1 MRKKQVYKAATGIL
15 TAGMLLGEI
24 LSGTGLQT
32 QTVSAADLS
41 SEGTE
46 TAGGGQVRSENK
58 TVVTR
63 IQAENDAYV
72 TLDPGIGTDM
82 GSSFVV
88 EKEAASDEGAH
99 IKTSMVGATVTLRFN
114 GTGVR
119 FYTKKGNGAGN
130 LSVSIDGNE
139 YDDISEYVSGSAQFK
154 TKVFEAENIS
164 SENEDHVLVLTT
176 KTAEN
181 VGANFNFDYFEIISE
196 EEEIEYIQSPGNT
209 TYYLDS
215 SAEDGGDG
223 KSEDEA
229 FDSLDDINGYQF
241 AAGDRILIKA
251 GSEFQGQLY
260 PKGSGTEDA
269 PVVIDMYGEGEK
281 PLIDGNGRYSNAPS
295 VNDDGPFGE
304 AGAAVYL
311 YNQQY
316 WEINNLRV
324 TNWSSDG
331 VDRERSGIRVEASGG
346 GTYRHI
352 YIRNCEI
359 SDIRGYDGQ
368 DSIWDVV
375 PENGGTTFYGARTT
389 HRTGG
394 INIVSY
400 TKRDTSA
407 GLGTAGEIL
416 DEEPTIFD
424 DVLIE
429 DNTIENCH
437 ANGITTT
444 NVRGELDDKDYRH
457 TNVVIRGNEIRNV
470 QRAGIVPLYTSG
482 VLVEKNLVDTF
493 QQTTKGYGCGIW
505 CDRADNMLFQYN
517 EVCNGQNTM
526 DGMAFNLDDMTENGI
541 IQYNYSHNN
550 VGGGV
555 MLHVRTNSYNRN
567 NIVRYN
573 LSVNDT
579 RGYAAHQ
586 AIIVCVGED
595 SSTKIENAKIYNN
608 TFVNT
613 NTVHPVYQGNEI
625 LFANNIFYLP
635 NQGMAS
641 KADAYTL
648 GAKTTFINNV
658 FAGAH
663 SSSEPSGNGNV
674 QTDDPLLAGRLDGT
688 ESLEEAMEKA
698 MLSHESPALGIG
710 DTTVLADAETDFYGN
725 AAVIDGK
732 CNAGI
737 YNGESVDRLP
747 DSGDPDP
754 GTDPEFGEEPS
765 EDEYDVEYIEAE
777 DDAVIKSGAYTLAS
791 GSQSEGHA
799 NTHIYF
805 AGTGSYAE
813 YTFTGKAISV
823 YTKTGPGA
831 GVATI
836 YLDGEEAA
844 ADDQY
849 TAVQEY
855 NKRAY
860 TVVFEEEG
868 LHTIRVENSGNR
880 NPSSSG
886 NTVNLDCFKIFH
898 EKEKNV
904 DLTELEK
911 VITLADEYAA
921 EIDSYTEDTAEAF
934 WTAYNAAKTVLA
946 DAEADQEEVDNAAA
960 ALQAAI
966 DGLKLAEEIS
976 TAVLEYALKLAEN
989 VDTEGVADSV
999 VEIFNDRKAAA
1010 QDILERAKDGDPS
1023 VTQSMVDESWQGLI
1037 EIIQYMSFKPG
1048 DMTDLQKVV
1057 DLANTMDLTK
1067 YLEKGQQEFTDALA
1081 AAEAILGEEFTEQ
1094 SKINEAWQNLLTA
1107 MSELRLKPSKG
1118 ALEELIASA
1127 QSLSTEGVSEE
1138 TAAVFRS
1145 ALARAVSVY
1154 EDEQATKEE
1163 VVSAEEELQTAID
1176 QMLASAG
1183 GTENPGQGTDG
1194 SSTDDLV
1201 AGGQTGSESAGGG
1214 STGTTGST
1222 GAGGSTNTSGSQNSG
1237 NRTTASGSSVVKTGD
1252 TASAGVLLWI
1262 LAGSGVLAVCA
1273 GRKRKKS

>member
-1 MRKKQVYKAATGIL
+1 MKKKRVYKAAAGML
-15 TAGMLLGEI
+15 AAGMLLGEI
-24 LSGTGLQT
+24 LSGTVLQA
-32 QTVSAADLS
+32 QIVSGAVPS

-46 TAGGGQVRSENK
+46 TAGGEQVQSENK

-72 TLDPGIGTDM
+72 TLNPGIGTDM

-88 EKEAASDEGAH
+88 ENEAASDEGAH
-99 IKTSMVGATVTLRFN
+99 IKTSVIGASVTLRFN

-130 LSVSIDGNE
+130 LSVSVDGNV

-154 TKVFEAENIS
+154 TKVFEAEDIS

-176 KTAEN
+176 KSAEN
-181 VGANFNFDYFEIISE
+181 VGSNFNFDYFEVISE
-196 EEEIEYIQSPGNT
+196 EEEAEYIQSPGDT

-223 KSEDEA
+223 KSEEEA

-260 PKGSGTEDA
+260 PKGSGTADA

-295 VNDDGPFGE
+295 VSDDGPFGE

-444 NVRGELDDKDYRH
+444 NIRGELDDKDYRH

-482 VLVEKNLVDTF
+482 VLVERNLVDTF

-567 NIVRYN
+567 NVVRYN

-674 QTDDPLLAGRLDGT
+674 SVDDPLLAGRLDGT

-710 DTTVLADAETDFYGN
+710 DTTVLADAETDSYGN

-805 AGTGSYAE
+805 ADTGSYAE

-849 TAVQEY
+849 TAVQEF

-886 NTVNLDCFKIFH
+886 NTVNIDCFKVFH
-898 EKEKNV
+898 EKDKDV
-904 DLTELEK
+904 DLTELEN

-921 EIDSYTEDTAEAF
+921 KIDSYTEDTAEAF
-934 WTAYNAAKTVLA
+934 WNAYNAAKTVLA
-946 DAEADQEEVDNAAA
+946 DTEAEQDEIDAAAA
-960 ALQAAI
+960 ALKTAI

-976 TAVLEYALKLAEN
+976 TAVLEYALELAEN

-1010 QDILERAKDGDPS
+1010 QDILERTKAGDPS
-1023 VTQSMVDESWQGLI
+1023 VTQSMVDESWRGLI

-1081 AAEAILGEEFTEQ
+1081 AAEAILEDEFTEQ
-1094 SKINEAWQNLLTA
+1094 SEINEAWQNLLTA

-1127 QSLSTEGVSEE
+1127 QSLSTWGVSEE

-1183 GTENPGQGTDG
+1183 G
-1194 SSTDDLV
+1194 
-1201 AGGQTGSESAGGG
+1201 

-1222 GAGGSTNTSGSQNSG
+1222 STGGGTDTDGAQNRGSKTSVSGSN
-1237 NRTTASGSSVVKTGD
+1237 AVKTGD
-1252 TASAGVLLWI
+1252 AASAGVLLAI
-1262 LAGSGVLAVCA
+1262 MAGSGVLAVWA

>member
-1 MRKKQVYKAATGIL
+1 MKKKRVYKAAAGML
-15 TAGMLLGEI
+15 AAGMLLGEI
-24 LSGTGLQT
+24 LSGTVLQA
-32 QTVSAADLS
+32 QVVSAAVPS

-46 TAGGGQVRSENK
+46 TAGGEQVQSENK

-72 TLDPGIGTDM
+72 TLNPGIGTDM

-88 EKEAASDEGAH
+88 ENEAASDEGAH
-99 IKTSMVGATVTLRFN
+99 IKTSVIGASVTLRFN

-130 LSVSIDGNE
+130 LSVSVDGNV

-164 SENEDHVLVLTT
+164 GENEDHVLVLTT

-181 VGANFNFDYFEIISE
+181 VGSNFNFDYFEIISE
-196 EEEIEYIQSPGNT
+196 EEEAEYIQSPGDT

-223 KSEDEA
+223 KSEEEA

-260 PKGSGTEDA
+260 PKGSGTADA

-295 VNDDGPFGE
+295 VSDDGPFGE

-444 NVRGELDDKDYRH
+444 NIRGELDDKDYRH

-482 VLVEKNLVDTF
+482 VLVERNLVDTF

-567 NIVRYN
+567 NVVRYN

-674 QTDDPLLAGRLDGT
+674 SVDDPLLAGRLDGT

-725 AAVIDGK
+725 DAVIDGK

-805 AGTGSYAE
+805 ADTGSYAE

-849 TAVQEY
+849 TAVQEF

-886 NTVNLDCFKIFH
+886 NTVNIDCFKVFH
-898 EKEKNV
+898 EKDKDV
-904 DLTELEK
+904 DLTELEN

-921 EIDSYTEDTAEAF
+921 KIDSYTEDTAEAF
-934 WTAYNAAKTVLA
+934 WNAYNAAKTVLA
-946 DAEADQEEVDNAAA
+946 DTEAEQDEIDAAAA
-960 ALQAAI
+960 ALKTAI

-976 TAVLEYALKLAEN
+976 TAVLEYALELAEN

-1010 QDILERAKDGDPS
+1010 QDILERTKAGDPS
-1023 VTQSMVDESWQGLI
+1023 VTQSMVDESWRGLI

-1081 AAEAILGEEFTEQ
+1081 AAEAILEDEFTEQ
-1094 SKINEAWQNLLTA
+1094 SEINEAWQNLLTA

-1127 QSLSTEGVSEE
+1127 QSLSTWGVSEE

-1183 GTENPGQGTDG
+1183 G
-1194 SSTDDLV
+1194 
-1201 AGGQTGSESAGGG
+1201 

-1222 GAGGSTNTSGSQNSG
+1222 STGGGADTDGAQNRGSKTSVSGSN
-1237 NRTTASGSSVVKTGD
+1237 AVKTGYA
-1252 TASAGVLLWI
+1252 ASAGVLLAI
-1262 LAGSGVLAVCA
+1262 MAGSGVLAVCA

>member
-1 MRKKQVYKAATGIL
+1 MKKKRVYKAAAGIL
-15 TAGMLLGEI
+15 AAGMLLGEI
-24 LSGTGLQT
+24 LSGAVLQA
-32 QTVSAADLS
+32 QSVSAADMS
-41 SEGTE
+41 SKGTG
-46 TAGGGQVRSENK
+46 TAGGEQIQSENK

-72 TLDPGIGTDM
+72 TLNPGIGTDM
-82 GSSFVV
+82 SSSFVV
-88 EKEAASDEGAH
+88 ENEAVSDEGAH
-99 IKTSMVGATVTLRFN
+99 IKTSVIGAEVTLRFN

-130 LSVSIDGNE
+130 LSVSIDGKA
-139 YDDISEYVSGSAQFK
+139 YDDVSEYVSGSAQFK
-154 TKVFEAENIS
+154 AKVFEAEEIS
-164 SENEDHVLVLTT
+164 SENEEHVLVLTT

-181 VGANFNFDYFEIISE
+181 AGSNFNFDYFEIISE
-196 EEEIEYIQSPGNT
+196 EEEIEYVQSPGNT

-215 SAEDGGDG
+215 SAEDDGDG

-229 FDSLDDINGYQF
+229 FDSLDDINRYQF

-260 PKGSGTEDA
+260 PKGSGTADA
-269 PVVIDMYGEGEK
+269 PIVIDMYGEGEK

-295 VNDDGPFGE
+295 SSDDGPFGE

-324 TNWSSDG
+324 TNWSGDG

-346 GTYRHI
+346 GTFRHI
-352 YIRNCEI
+352 YIRGCEI
-359 SDIRGYDGQ
+359 FDIRGYDGQ

-394 INIVSY
+394 INLVSY

-429 DNTIENCH
+429 DNKIENCH

-444 NVRGELDDKDYRH
+444 NIRGELDDKAYRH
-457 TNVVIRGNEIRNV
+457 TNVIIRGNEIRNV

-526 DGMAFNLDDMTENGI
+526 DGMAFNLDDMTENGV

-555 MLHVRTNSYNRN
+555 MLHVRTNSYNRGN
-567 NIVRYN
+567 VVRYN

-674 QTDDPLLAGRLDGT
+674 QTDDPLLAGRLNGT

-747 DSGDPDP
+747 DSGGTDP
-754 GTDPEFGEEPS
+754 GTDPEFDEEPS
-765 EDEYDVEYIEAE
+765 EDEYNVEYIEAE
-777 DDAVIKSGAYTLAS
+777 DDAVIKSGAYMLAS

-831 GVATI
+831 GVAAI
-836 YLDGEEAA
+836 YLDGEEIA

-849 TAVQEY
+849 TAVQEF

-860 TVVFEEEG
+860 TIVFEEEG

-898 EKEKNV
+898 EKEKQV
-904 DLTELEK
+904 
-911 VITLADEYAA
+911 
-921 EIDSYTEDTAEAF
+921 
-934 WTAYNAAKTVLA
+934 
-946 DAEADQEEVDNAAA
+946 
-960 ALQAAI
+960 
-966 DGLKLAEEIS
+966 S
-976 TAVLEYALKLAEN
+976 TAVLEYALELAES
-989 VDTEGVADSV
+989 VDTEGVIDSV

-1010 QDILERAKDGDPS
+1010 QDILERAKAGDTS
-1023 VTQSMVDESWQGLI
+1023 VTQSMADQCWSSLI
-1037 EIIQYMSFKPG
+1037 EIMQYMSFKPG

-1057 DLANTMDLTK
+1057 DLADSLDLTK
-1067 YLEKGQQEFTDALA
+1067 YLKEGQQEFTDALT
-1081 AAEAILGEEFTEQ
+1081 AAEAVLGEEFTEQ
-1094 SKINEAWQNLLTA
+1094 SRIDQAWKDLLRA
-1107 MSELRLKPSKG
+1107 MSELRLRPDKA
-1118 ALEELIASA
+1118 ALEELITTAE
-1127 QSLSTEGVSEE
+1127 SLSTEGADAEAVS
-1138 TAAVFRS
+1138 VFRS
-1145 ALARAVSVY
+1145 AFARAVSVY
-1154 EDEQATKEE
+1154 EDEQAAEDE
-1163 VVSAEEELQTAID
+1163 VASAEKELQTAMD
-1176 QMLASAG
+1176 QLIAAAGRQQGSGSAD
-1183 GTENPGQGTDG
+1183 NG
-1194 SSTDDLV
+1194 SADKV
-1201 AGGQTGSESAGGG
+1201 EIQNGG
-1214 STGTTGST
+1214 SK
-1222 GAGGSTNTSGSQNSG
+1222 TSV
-1237 NRTTASGSSVVKTGD
+1237 SGSSAVKTGD
-1252 TASAGVLLWI
+1252 DASAGVLLAI
-1262 LAGSGVLAVCA
+1262 LAGSGALAVYA
-1273 GRKRKKS
+1273 ERKRKKS